1 MAKTIQ
7 QALIDEILYPL
18 PDGLVENVMVKRG
31 LENGTFTKSVAESE
45 AYIGALADCLYS
57 LITAINFS
65 ESNKSIGSLTDKD
78 KTRILNRANYYY
90 GLLGEEE
97 KNDGEPMVY
106 VGDCLL

>member
-18 PDGLVENVMVKRG
+18 PDGLVENIMIRRG
-31 LENGTFTKSVAESE
+31 LVDDVFTKQIADSAE
-45 AYIGALADCLYS
+45 YIGSLADCLYS

-65 ESNKSIGSLTDKD
+65 ESDKSIGSLTDKD
-78 KTRILNRANYYY
+78 KVRILARANHYYA
-90 GLLGEEE
+90 LLGEEE

-106 VGDCLL
+106 VGDCL